1 MFLVFLYISKKIYMV
16 KHNCYFNKWCKQ
28 RIQDGNAHFTWSLFT
43 WNEMMRLNFKE
54 IKITCLENGKILSI
68 FRLKSS
74 PLGEEITKG
83 LLLLFFKQGAR
94 DKSRERSYLAVC
106 DSQ

>member
-1 MFLVFLYISKKIYMV
+1 MV

-43 WNEMMRLNFKE
+43 WNEMMHLNFKE